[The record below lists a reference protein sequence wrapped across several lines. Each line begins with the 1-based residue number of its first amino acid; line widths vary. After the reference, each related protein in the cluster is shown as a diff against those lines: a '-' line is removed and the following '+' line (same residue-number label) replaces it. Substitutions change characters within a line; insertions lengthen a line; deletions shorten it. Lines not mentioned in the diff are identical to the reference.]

1 MPGLIATWIW
11 FSLVAKIGALQAA
24 TFHFLNPFFGVA
36 IAALILDEA
45 ITSYDYVAVIVI
57 SFGILAIQISKK
69 NNQKSHDR

>member
-11 FSLVAKIGALQAA
+11 FSLVTKIGTLEAA

-45 ITSYDYVAVIVI
+45 ITSYDYVAVTVI
-57 SFGILAIQISKK
+57 PFGILAVQILKK
-69 NNQKSHDR
+69 NNPKSHDR